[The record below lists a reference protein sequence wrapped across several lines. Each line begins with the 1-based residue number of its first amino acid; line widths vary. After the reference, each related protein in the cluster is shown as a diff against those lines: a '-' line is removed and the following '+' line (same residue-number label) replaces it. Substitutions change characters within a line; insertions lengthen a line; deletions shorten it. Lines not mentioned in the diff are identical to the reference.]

1 MTNFMES
8 LILALLALKANLMS
22 SILTTLGIIVGVTS
36 VIAVISIMQGFTDKL
51 TQDFENMGSNVI
63 MVLPHSSF
71 KDQMRGKYGK
81 LTLADLGA
89 IERVVDDVE
98 SIIPSYYLQGVSIEY
113 EGNMAN
119 LMGFFGTTSEYSS
132 VNNHYVAE
140 GRFIIPSD
148 DDYNRK
154 IVVLGPEAREDL
166 KLPENY
172 IGEYVKIFNQWYKIV
187 GEMEERG
194 SLFGMSRDNEAYV
207 PFATIGSL
215 LRNSGLKFLTIT
227 IKVNDATKVPNIIE
241 QLNALLEKR
250 HNIGPDD
257 NKDFKIQSA
266 DKIKKQQEDTLSSFT
281 YIVSAI
287 VGISLLVGGIGIMNI
302 MLVSVTERTKEIGI
316 CKALGAKRSDILIQ
330 FLAEAVILCLL
341 GGIIGVIL
349 GYGIGL
355 LVGAVMPGVD
365 QITVPLWAI
374 MLSLGFSS
382 LIGIVFGIVPAS
394 KAANLD
400 PIQALHYE

>member
-1 MTNFMES
+1 MANFIES
-8 LILALLALKANLMS
+8 LILALLALKANLMR
-22 SILTTLGIIVGVTS
+22 SILTTIGIIVGVTS

-63 MVLPHSSF
+63 MVYPHASF

-81 LTLADLGA
+81 LTLTDLRA
-89 IERVVDDVE
+89 IKRAVDDVE
-98 SIIPSYYLQGVSIEY
+98 AIIPSYYLQGVSIEY
-113 EGNMAN
+113 KGNRAN
-119 LMGFFGTTSEYSS
+119 LMGFYGTTSNYAE
-132 VNNHYVAE
+132 VNSHYVAD

-148 DDYNRK
+148 DDYHRR
-154 IVVLGPEAREDL
+154 IVVLGPEAREEL
-166 KLPENY
+166 ELPEDY
-172 IGEYVKIFNQWYKIV
+172 IGQYVKIFNQWYKVV

-194 SLFGMSRDNEAYV
+194 SFLGMSRDNEAYV
-207 PFATIGSL
+207 PFATVGDI
-215 LRNSGLKFLTIT
+215 LRNSTFKQLTIS
-227 IKVNDATKVPNIIE
+227 IKVKDATKVPAIIE
-241 QLNALLEKR
+241 QLTALLKKR
-250 HNIGPDD
+250 HNIGSE
-257 NKDFKIQSA
+257 NKNDFKIQSA
-266 DKIKKQQEDTLSSFT
+266 DKIKQQQEDTLSSFT

-316 CKALGAKRSDILIQ
+316 CKALGAKRSDILVQ

-341 GGIIGVIL
+341 GGLIGVIL
-349 GYGIGL
+349 GYGVGL
-355 LVGAVMPGVD
+355 LVGALMPGVD
-365 QITVPLWAI
+365 QITVPIWAI
-374 MLSLGFSS
+374 SLSLGFSS